1 LAHDKDFRVK
11 YLASLQGK
19 TDHGEFE
26 KKKYNAF
33 KERLSYLKGGNS
45 NLGADR
51 ATRRFIENIDP
62 KKSDWQRSDT
72 SRLFKP
78 SALSDKEKLIMA
90 GVGAYVRL
98 DGKTAVMSADQFDA
112 NVNKIDQIKIDADL
126 DANLHLDER
135 VKTDALKAAAETYN
149 KSMQEAAKQQAADL
163 ETAREMALLEQKMRE
178 QEAKVAEESNKA
190 AKEKEVIES
199 KERADKL
206 KLRIAK
212 HSLLQEYLN
221 AQSEINSIRNDSSL
235 SKDDQDKKIQTK
247 GLDVKAENAKSAH
260 ESAE

>member
-1 LAHDKDFRVK
+1 
-11 YLASLQGK
+11 
-19 TDHGEFE
+19 
-26 KKKYNAF
+26 
-33 KERLSYLKGGNS
+33 
-45 NLGADR
+45 
-51 ATRRFIENIDP
+51 
-62 KKSDWQRSDT
+62 
-72 SRLFKP
+72 
-78 SALSDKEKLIMA
+78 
-90 GVGAYVRL
+90 
-98 DGKTAVMSADQFDA
+98 
-112 NVNKIDQIKIDADL
+112 
-126 DANLHLDER
+126 
-135 VKTDALKAAAETYN
+135 
-149 KSMQEAAKQQAADL
+149 
-163 ETAREMALLEQKMRE
+163 MRE

>member
-1 LAHDKDFRVK
+1 MTDAIRGGIRSWAEKDSSRDADRYVDLLEKGKFKEYIDRKGTLSSSEALALAHDKDFRVK

-149 KSMQEAAKQQAADL
+149 KSMQEAAKQQAADSPRNGFIGTKN
-163 ETAREMALLEQKMRE
+163 ERTRSKSSRRVKQGCKR
-178 QEAKVAEESNKA
+178 KRSNRIK
-190 AKEKEVIES
+190 
-199 KERADKL
+199 RAC
-206 KLRIAK
+206 
-212 HSLLQEYLN
+212 
-221 AQSEINSIRNDSSL
+221 
-235 SKDDQDKKIQTK
+235 
-247 GLDVKAENAKSAH
+247 
-260 ESAE
+260 